1 MYLPPALLLLLSA
14 QVAPVAYAFAPHR
27 SLADATERFHRF
39 AKRHSARFARD
50 LRVVFQGLAVDQAES
65 DPNASHRVY
74 CVRPDDLSAGFG
86 SNTTSTSPATS
97 LATGSAS
104 ASGTSSGA
112 APTATSPWKL
122 VESHSGK
129 NFFDGFSFWDL
140 ADPTNGAV
148 DYQSQEDAE
157 SGGLIEINDD
167 GNAVLKVDTT
177 STISGNR
184 KSVRITTENTFTG
197 GIFVL
202 DAVHMP
208 QGCGSWP
215 AFWSNGPDWPTFGEI
230 DIIEG
235 VNDYTNNQ
243 ATLHTA
249 SGCQIASN
257 STAQSLGISSTLI
270 GGTNCAA
277 LETSNQGCGMR
288 SDSNTTYGSGF
299 NSIGGGVYAMVWDDD
314 EIAVYFFPQGSIPQ
328 DLTAEVPLPET
339 WGTPMARWPA
349 TNCDLDTFFK
359 NHSIIINTTLC
370 GDWAGSVWTAS
381 GIPGQE
387 TSCAQRTGYST
398 CEDFVHNSGASF
410 GKAYWE
416 ISSLKVYQTS
426 RQS

>member
-1 MYLPPALLLLLSA
+1 MHLPPASLLLLSA
-14 QVAPVAYAFAPHR
+14 LTPAAYAFAPHR
-27 SLADATERFHRF
+27 SITDATERFHTF

-65 DPNASHRVY
+65 DPNTSRRVY
-74 CVRPDDLSAGFG
+74 CVRPDDLSVGLGGNA
-86 SNTTSTSPATS
+86 TSTSPATS
-97 LATGSAS
+97 SPS

-122 VESHSGK
+122 VESHSGR
-129 NFFDGFSFWDL
+129 NFFDGFSFFTF

-148 DYQSQEDAE
+148 DYQSQEDAQ

-177 STISGNR
+177 PTISGNR
-184 KSVRITTENTFTG
+184 KSVRITTENAFTG

-202 DAVHMP
+202 DAIHMP

-215 AFWSNGPDWPTFGEI
+215 AFWSNGPNRPATGEI

-243 ATLHTA
+243 VTLHTA

-257 STAQSLGISSTLI
+257 STPQSLGITSTLV
-270 GGTNCAA
+270 GSTNCAT
-277 LETSNQGCGMR
+277 LETGNEGCGMR
-288 SDSNTTYGSGF
+288 SGSNSTYGSGF
-299 NSIGGGVYAMVWDDD
+299 NSIGGGVYATVWDDD
-314 EIAVYFFPQGSIPQ
+314 EIAVYFFPRGSIPQ
-328 DLTAEVPLPET
+328 DLPAEAPLPES

-349 TNCDLDTFFK
+349 TNCDINTFFK
-359 NHSIIINTTLC
+359 SHSIIINTTLC
-370 GDWAGSVWTAS
+370 GDWAAGAWTAS
-381 GIPGQE
+381 GVPGQE

-398 CEDFVHNSGASF
+398 CEDFVRNSGASF
-410 GKAYWE
+410 GTAYWE
-416 ISSLKVYQTS
+416 ISSLKVYQTT